1 MKRKTLL
8 IPLILLFAV
17 AVFSQPVKENP
28 FNKIDITFQLEAE
41 PTIEDVGFDNPKSS
55 WSVNYEIYIAD
66 FAELEK
72 LGKCGFIEGR
82 TIKSCSN
89 LTDQK
94 LDKQIKKTAHRISK
108 GKFSQKRLS
117 DGGNRKVSRSIILTP
132 KAIEIFQE
140 ARKVYEKNPV
150 LIVYVDS
157 KISTKNSA
165 GTKLKSKYKVEAFN
179 WWKIYKRDN
188 KTDYFNFSNAMFT
201 LIVQKNPDNSLEIK
215 VGYIQYG

>member
-1 MKRKTLL
+1 MKKTLL
-8 IPLILLFAV
+8 MPLILLFAV
-17 AVFSQPVKENP
+17 AAFSQTVQETL
-28 FNKIDITFQLEAE
+28 FNKIDITFKLEAE
-41 PTIEDVGFDNPKSS
+41 PTIKDVGFDNPKSS
-55 WSVNYEIYIAD
+55 WNVNYEIYIAD

-82 TIKSCSN
+82 SIKSCSN

-94 LDKQIKKTAHRISK
+94 LDKQIKKTAQRISK
-108 GKFSQKRLS
+108 GKFSQKKLS
-117 DGGNRKVSRSIILTP
+117 DEGNRKVSRGIILTP

-140 ARKVYEKNPV
+140 AKRVYEKNPV

-188 KTDYFNFSNAMFT
+188 KTDYFNFSNAT
-201 LIVQKNPDNSLEIK
+201 YLLIVQKNEDNSLHIK
-215 VGYIQYG
+215 VGYIQYR